1 MSSGVDASV
10 ATVVSS
16 GMEQEFTDH
25 LSWNLPLRRVQGG
38 SPRLLD
44 GIDVFVDFHWEA
56 LIGHPQR
63 TFTNYMSLKD
73 YIQRYTRPGRRPALL
88 LTNQA
93 GKNEG
98 CRTNHHTHDIFV
110 VNILTY
116 KGVAKNDAA
125 GAYFAGLQGSP
136 IINPDG
142 LSEETKDSL
151 LESIGSVESIGK
163 WINRHADRI
172 SLLWSEIGSVALG
185 SAETNGLIVELTKRT
200 GALSFSDIQRIESFL
215 SLPNF
220 PSSALEAA
228 NLAHRR
234 AAVTEF
240 ERELGRDEWHESD
253 WQKFFKRE
261 KWIFGHGLLY
271 IFLEPLESE
280 ANVGGKDLSNT
291 GGRKADYAVKA
302 KGQFASF
309 FALVE
314 IKVPSATLVGPMY
327 RNHAHGI
334 HENLSG
340 PLSQIIGMCDEWN
353 REGSRQ
359 EANQRRAVEE
369 GWSTAQPRGILVV
382 GHTKQFVGS
391 EDRKRSFELFR
402 RQMHGVEILTF
413 DELFIRAQQL
423 ISLEQPGE

>member
-1 MSSGVDASV
+1 
-10 ATVVSS
+10 
-16 GMEQEFTDH
+16 
-25 LSWNLPLRRVQGG
+25 
-38 SPRLLD
+38 
-44 GIDVFVDFHWEA
+44 VFVDFPWEA

-73 YIQRYTRPGRRPALL
+73 YIRRYTRSDRRPALL
-88 LTNQA
+88 LTNQT

-98 CRTNHHTHDIFV
+98 CRTDHHTHDIFV

-142 LSEETKDSL
+142 LSEETKDNL
-151 LESIGSVESIGK
+151 LDSIGSVESIGK
-163 WINRHADRI
+163 WIKRHADKI
-172 SLLWSEIGSVALG
+172 FPLWSEIGSVALR
-185 SAETNGLIVELTKRT
+185 SAETKELIDELITRT
-200 GALSFSDIQRIESFL
+200 GALSSNDIQGIESFL

-220 PSSALEAA
+220 PAAVLETA

-240 ERELGRDEWHESD
+240 ERELERNEWQESD
-253 WQKFFKRE
+253 WQKFFTRE

-271 IFLEPLESE
+271 IFLEQLESE
-280 ANVGGKDLSNT
+280 AYVGGKDLTNT
-291 GGRKADYAVKA
+291 SGRVADYAVKA
-302 KGQFASF
+302 QGKFASF

-314 IKVPSATLVGPMY
+314 IKVPGATLVGPRY
-327 RNHAHGI
+327 RNRAHGI
-334 HENLSG
+334 HEDLSG
-340 PLSQIIGMCDEWN
+340 PVSQIIGMCDEWN

-359 EANQRRAVEE
+359 SENQRRAFEE

-413 DELFIRAQQL
+413 DELFVRAQEL
-423 ISLEQPGE
+423 VTLKQPGR